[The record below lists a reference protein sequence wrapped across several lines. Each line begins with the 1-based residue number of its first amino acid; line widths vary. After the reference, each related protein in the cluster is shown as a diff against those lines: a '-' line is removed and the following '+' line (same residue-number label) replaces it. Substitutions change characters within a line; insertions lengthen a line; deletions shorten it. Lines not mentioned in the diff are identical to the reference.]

1 MTDEEFRKGIMHQKL
16 EALEEYVK
24 KSFDA
29 SADENFNKGKI
40 SQKIESLSED
50 VADIQRKIWWIIA
63 AVAGSI
69 ISNFPSII
77 KAFSK

>member
-1 MTDEEFRKGIMHQKL
+1 MTDDEFRKGIMHQKL

-29 SADENFNKGKI
+29 SADENFRKGEI
-40 SQKIESLSED
+40 SQKIESLSKE
-50 VADIQRKIWWIIA
+50 VSDIKTKIWWIIA
-63 AVAGSI
+63 ALGGSI